1 MLNSLIEGIFPS
13 KKRAFIIIYR
23 AEGASRQIIV
33 HPDES
38 KFVLEK
44 RESAATAARF
54 ILKDYFPLIHQ
65 EVDIELSKT
74 FEFEKVHY
82 QIIKFTGTVMPNNDG
97 TDGIEEMKKDGY
109 DLILIG
115 DHPLSPKIKKVLG
128 L

>member
-13 KKRAFIIIYR
+13 KKRAFILIYVG
-23 AEGASRQIIV
+23 EEVPRQIII
-33 HPDES
+33 HPDET

-54 ILKDYFPLIHQ
+54 ILKDYFHNIHQ
-65 EVDIELSKT
+65 DVDIHLSKT
-74 FEFEKVHY
+74 FEFEKVEY
-82 QIIKFTGTVMPNNDG
+82 QIIKFDG
-97 TDGIEEMKKDGY
+97 PLVANSDGSDGFENMKKDGY